1 MLLAGVMSGKSIDL
15 VAIGKSIWKDYQ
27 KTSTT
32 QSKVID
38 AYLLYVL
45 ATAIVQV
52 REQH

>member
-1 MLLAGVMSGKSIDL
+1 MSSKTVDL
-15 VAIGKSIWKDYQ
+15 IGIGKSIWKDYQ

-52 REQH
+52 PLHFV